1 MSFGCSDS
9 HTSDTSFKCGE
20 YSSEHPITSSS
31 PSTTTSALLNRLFL
45 FEKRRLDSTKK
56 KILVLL
62 PIQKYQNTSIHRHLC
77 FLVVGVVWL
86 LYINIIYIYKKWR
99 VRLHCFK
106 LMANRIPIILPSSPV
121 HSSCVN
127 YFHSVFV
134 YTSVHRVLVFVCVWC
149 VTIVSLP
156 NYCCYCF

>member
-1 MSFGCSDS
+1 MWRVLFRTPHHIIITINNNECTPKSFVFVWKAPTRFNQKKNTCIITYTKISKY
-9 HTSDTSFKCGE
+9 F
-20 YSSEHPITSSS
+20 YSSASVFSGCWCRMVI
-31 PSTTTSALLNRLFL
+31 
-45 FEKRRLDSTKK
+45 
-56 KILVLL
+56 I
-62 PIQKYQNTSIHRHLC
+62 
-77 FLVVGVVWL
+77 
-86 LYINIIYIYKKWR
+86 YINIIYIYKKWR
-99 VRLHCFK
+99 VRLHCIK